1 MLNAKELMLL
11 NFGVGEDSWEF
22 LGKQEI
28 KPVNPKGNQ
37 SWIFIGRI
45 DAEADAAILWR
56 PDGKSQLLRKDP
68 DAGKD
73 WRQEEK
79 GIAEEKMAGWHHLL
93 NEDEFEQAPGFGEGQ
108 GSLACCSLWSHKELD
123 TTEWLNRSELNW
135 TYIILRWSSGLGLQ
149 TSHDRYPCFLVQ
161 PVHCWEM

>member
-1 MLNAKELMLL
+1 MLL
-11 NFGVGEDSWEF
+11 KCGVGEDSWQS
-22 LGKQEI
+22 LGLQG
-28 KPVNPKGNQ
+28 NQTSHPKGNQ

-56 PDGKSQLLRKDP
+56 HDGKSQLLREDP

-79 GIAEEKMAGWHHLL
+79 RMTEDKIIGWHHKL
-93 NEDEFEQAPGFGEGQ
+93 DGHEFEQALGFGEGQ

-123 TTEWLNRSELNW
+123 TTEQLNWSELNW
-135 TYIILRWSSGLGLQ
+135 TYVILRWSSDIGLQ
-149 TSHDRYPCFLVQ
+149 TSHDRHPCFLVQ
-161 PVHCWEM
+161 PIHSWDM